1 MGDACDRCVLH
12 APFGWLVLTLDG
24 GRLVSLDVGAR
35 RPKLPH
41 CSVLPGARTVAREL
55 ESYLNDPGYRPA
67 VSLLW
72 TGTAFQRRVWRMLR
86 CIPSG
91 TTRTYGQLA
100 RALDSGARAVGQAC
114 GANPLPVVIPCHRV
128 VAEQGLG
135 GYSAGPGIAGIRI
148 KHWLLHHEG
157 AL

>member
-1 MGDACDRCVLH
+1 MGGARSRCVLQ

-24 GRLVSLDVGAR
+24 GRLISLDIGAR
-35 RPKLPH
+35 RPKLSD
-41 CSVLPGARTVAREL
+41 CSVLPGARAIAREL
-55 ESYLNDPGYRPA
+55 ESYLCDPGYRPA
-67 VSLLW
+67 VPVLW
-72 TGTAFQRRVWRMLR
+72 TGTVFQRRVWRMLR

-91 TTRTYGQLA
+91 ATRTYGQLA
-100 RALDSGARAVGQAC
+100 RALDTSARAVGQAC
-114 GANPLPVVIPCHRV
+114 GANPLPVLIPCHRV

-135 GYSAGPGIAGIRI
+135 GYSAGPGIASMRI